1 MKKKVMIRLFI
12 IVGLLISILLVVN
25 IRSMASLKALIISP
39 TKDLKGGQEVTITLK
54 FDEYKEIK
62 EGINAYKAILEYS
75 DEIFEEVGQEKFICQ
90 NDWEN
95 LKYNKQ
101 TKEFVAIKKAGTNT
115 PEDVVTITLKVK
127 EGAKATTTDIKIKD
141 IVTSEGEKDIP
152 IEETKITINIIEE
165 QIEKPDP
172 DQPDPDKPDPDQPDP
187 DKPDPD
193 QPDPDKPD
201 PDKPDPDKPDPDKPD
216 PDQPKPD
223 QPKPDQP
230 KQEKITSEKYQ
241 ITEKEITKV
250 LPETTVAEFKQ
261 NVKLENVT
269 TEPQMVFSDN
279 NGNTLQ
285 ENDIITTGTKVK
297 IGNTLQYSLIVRGDI
312 NGDGKVDIIDLA
324 ELKLHLISKKLLEG
338 IKLKAADIDVNN
350 EIEAND
356 LAQMKLVM
364 IDLLKLK

>member
-25 IRSMASLKALIISP
+25 IHSMASLKALIISP

-75 DEIFEEVGQEKFICQ
+75 DEIFEEVGQEKFISQ

-172 DQPDPDKPDPDQPDP
+172 DQPDPDKP
-187 DKPDPD
+187 
-193 QPDPDKPD
+193 
-201 PDKPDPDKPDPDKPD
+201 
-216 PDQPKPD
+216 
-223 QPKPDQP
+223 

-241 ITEKEITKV
+241 ITEKEIAKI
-250 LPETTVAEFKQ
+250 LAETTVAEFKQ

-324 ELKLHLISKKLLEG
+324 ELKLHLISKKLLKG

-356 LAQMKLVM
+356 LAQMKLVI

>member
-25 IRSMASLKALIISP
+25 IHSMASLKALIISP

-75 DEIFEEVGQEKFICQ
+75 DEIFEEVGQEKFISQ

-172 DQPDPDKPDPDQPDP
+172 DKPNPDK
-187 DKPDPD
+187 
-193 QPDPDKPD
+193 
-201 PDKPDPDKPDPDKPD
+201 
-216 PDQPKPD
+216 
-223 QPKPDQP
+223 P

>member
-25 IRSMASLKALIISP
+25 IHSMASLKALIISP

-172 DQPDPDKPDPDQPDP
+172 DKPNPDK
-187 DKPDPD
+187 
-193 QPDPDKPD
+193 
-201 PDKPDPDKPDPDKPD
+201 
-216 PDQPKPD
+216 
-223 QPKPDQP
+223 P

-241 ITEKEITKV
+241 ITEKEIAKI
-250 LPETTVAEFKQ
+250 LAETTVAEFKQ

-324 ELKLHLISKKLLEG
+324 ELKLHLISKKLLKG

>member
-75 DEIFEEVGQEKFICQ
+75 DEIFEEVGQEKFISQ

-172 DQPDPDKPDPDQPDP
+172 DKPNPDK
-187 DKPDPD
+187 
-193 QPDPDKPD
+193 
-201 PDKPDPDKPDPDKPD
+201 
-216 PDQPKPD
+216 
-223 QPKPDQP
+223 P

-241 ITEKEITKV
+241 ITEKEIAKI
-250 LPETTVAEFKQ
+250 LAETTVAEFKQ

-324 ELKLHLISKKLLEG
+324 ELKLHLISKKLLKG

-356 LAQMKLVM
+356 LAQMKLVI

>member
-25 IRSMASLKALIISP
+25 IHSMASLKALIISP

-172 DQPDPDKPDPDQPDP
+172 DQPDPDKPDPD
-187 DKPDPD
+187 
-193 QPDPDKPD
+193 
-201 PDKPDPDKPDPDKPD
+201 KPDPDKPDPDKPD

-241 ITEKEITKV
+241 ITEKEIAKI
-250 LPETTVAEFKQ
+250 LAETTVAEFKQ

-324 ELKLHLISKKLLEG
+324 ELKLHLISKKLLKG

-356 LAQMKLVM
+356 LAQMKLVI

>member
-165 QIEKPDP
+165 QIDEFFN
-172 DQPDPDKPDPDQPDP
+172 
-187 DKPDPD
+187 
-193 QPDPDKPD
+193 
-201 PDKPDPDKPDPDKPD
+201 
-216 PDQPKPD
+216 
-223 QPKPDQP
+223 
-230 KQEKITSEKYQ
+230 
-241 ITEKEITKV
+241 TK
-250 LPETTVAEFKQ
+250 
-261 NVKLENVT
+261 
-269 TEPQMVFSDN
+269 
-279 NGNTLQ
+279 
-285 ENDIITTGTKVK
+285 
-297 IGNTLQYSLIVRGDI
+297 
-312 NGDGKVDIIDLA
+312 
-324 ELKLHLISKKLLEG
+324 
-338 IKLKAADIDVNN
+338 
-350 EIEAND
+350 
-356 LAQMKLVM
+356 
-364 IDLLKLK
+364 

>member
-25 IRSMASLKALIISP
+25 IHSMASLKALIISP

-75 DEIFEEVGQEKFICQ
+75 DEIFEEVGQEKFISQ

-172 DQPDPDKPDPDQPDP
+172 DKPNPDK
-187 DKPDPD
+187 
-193 QPDPDKPD
+193 
-201 PDKPDPDKPDPDKPD
+201 
-216 PDQPKPD
+216 
-223 QPKPDQP
+223 P

-241 ITEKEITKV
+241 ITEKEIAKI
-250 LPETTVAEFKQ
+250 LAETTVAEFKQ

-324 ELKLHLISKKLLEG
+324 ELKLHLISKKLLKG

-356 LAQMKLVM
+356 LAQMKLVI

>member
-172 DQPDPDKPDPDQPDP
+172 DQPDPDQPDP
-187 DKPDPD
+187 DKPD
-193 QPDPDKPD
+193 
-201 PDKPDPDKPDPDKPD
+201 
-216 PDQPKPD
+216 PD

-241 ITEKEITKV
+241 ITEKEIAKI
-250 LPETTVAEFKQ
+250 LAETTVAEFKQ

-279 NGNTLQ
+279 NGNRLQ

-324 ELKLHLISKKLLEG
+324 ELKLHLISKKLLKG

-356 LAQMKLVM
+356 LAQMKLVI